1 MSIEVEAVYES
12 GCLKLDSPLPL
23 DEHQRVRVIV
33 LRESTA
39 ARRLYGVIGWKG
51 DAATVR
57 QAAMDPSAGVLESP

>member
-12 GCLKLDSPLPL
+12 GCLKLDSPLPF

-33 LRESTA
+33 VGQSTT

-51 DAATVR
+51 DAETVR
-57 QAAMDPSAGVLESP
+57 QAALEPSAGVLESP